1 MKSVSKVTGLVSQ
14 TIYFNTKQQTTW
26 FPLQS
31 NPPRVSSVHF
41 SILLCRVS
49 VHCWKDSFGMP
60 TVKLL
65 RRYGPLDGLSPRQV
79 RFSLKT
85 LDDVLTHL
93 HAALLLIII
102 IQQPL
107 LHSVQ
112 TFRVRGGVNK
122 SMWNKIQWL
131 QKAKITVIYSQDI
144 LLDDNT
150 IRLFFRP

>member
-107 LHSVQ
+107 LHFCADFPHERRCKQKHVKQ
-112 TFRVRGGVNK
+112 N
-122 SMWNKIQWL
+122 SMI
-131 QKAKITVIYSQDI
+131 AES
-144 LLDDNT
+144 
-150 IRLFFRP
+150 